1 MNEIVLNLLVI
12 LGVSII
18 AAGTFYFVSQKKK
31 TSEQE
36 LRMFADQN
44 GWKIDFKRKPLEK
57 VIKITAREW
66 TLESIVRS
74 EGREA
79 GPGSTNWELKTTW
92 FASRPG
98 STVLIGPRTTQPI
111 NDLHAEKLIK
121 QIMTAALGKDADG
134 LKEVTIGSVEFM
146 EHYMVWTQDDERIN
160 SFLTPNL
167 QYQLIKW
174 VKKPLLI
181 KRTSG
186 GITIE
191 LKGENLKTPDQIESF
206 ISLGEQII

>member
-1 MNEIVLNLLVI
+1 MNEMVLNLLVI
-12 LGVSII
+12 VGVSVI
-18 AAGTFYFVSQKKK
+18 AAGTFYFVNQKKK

-36 LRMFADQN
+36 VRIFADQN
-44 GWKIDFKRKPLEK
+44 GWKIDFIRKPLEK

-66 TLESIVRS
+66 TLESTARS

-121 QIMTAALGKDADG
+121 QVMTAALGKDADG
-134 LKEVTIGSVEFM
+134 LREVTMGSAEFM
-146 EHYMVWTQDDERIN
+146 GHYMVWAQDEERIN
-160 SFLTPNL
+160 TFLTPNL
-167 QYQLIKW
+167 KYQLLKW
-174 VKKPLLI
+174 TKKPLLI
-181 KRTSG
+181 KRTSS

-191 LKGENLKTPDQIESF
+191 LKGEYLKTPDQIKSF
-206 ISLGEQII
+206 ILLGEQMI